1 MSLDRKTK
9 CKTDLLPIST
19 MLKIESNPKHFQ
31 LSLKAAKVQLFLKT
45 DFFFLY
51 INNKNLVTNIIKS
64 NAGLSLL
71 L

>member
-9 CKTDLLPIST
+9 CKTDFQSAQCLKLRAILNIS
-19 MLKIESNPKHFQ
+19 NFPY
-31 LSLKAAKVQLFLKT
+31 KAAKVQLFLKT